1 MDGIKVRDVSDVN
14 FAAPDLAL
22 MRALLENFGVEAAPG
37 SSDEVLYMRGAGSAP
52 FLHRTRAG
60 QPEFLGMTLEASC
73 LSDLEHLARC
83 PGAAIAEARTPGGGY
98 ELELTDPDNMA
109 VSVVAERSPMPAAP
123 PTACAGWNDT
133 ETRRRVRAVKRVP
146 ASPSQVVR
154 LRHMVLSVTDFRA
167 SERWWKDRFGFITS
181 DEIQLPNGFAFG
193 AFMRC
198 DRGEEPTDHHSLF
211 LVQMPGGKPGFHHA
225 AFEVRDLDDL
235 MAGHNHLQRR
245 QHRPAWGV
253 GRHTLGSQV
262 FDYWLDPWRH
272 QLEHWTDGDLFIAED
287 APRSATVGE
296 LMGKVWGPAAP
307 SAHP

>member
-167 SERWWKDRFGFITS
+167 SER
-181 DEIQLPNGFAFG
+181 
-193 AFMRC
+193 
-198 DRGEEPTDHHSLF
+198 
-211 LVQMPGGKPGFHHA
+211 
-225 AFEVRDLDDL
+225 
-235 MAGHNHLQRR
+235 
-245 QHRPAWGV
+245 
-253 GRHTLGSQV
+253 
-262 FDYWLDPWRH
+262 
-272 QLEHWTDGDLFIAED
+272 
-287 APRSATVGE
+287 
-296 LMGKVWGPAAP
+296 
-307 SAHP
+307 